1 MTGWMNDC
9 NNILFLYRAI
19 IMFELCESLK
29 KYPVITDLP
38 LSRVLLY
45 NAKHLPWVLLV
56 PRVSSIAQVT
66 DLSEDDNLKLFREVD
81 FVSRVM
87 KETFKCDRLNVAAIG
102 NKTPQLHVH
111 VICRTENDPYWPET
125 VWQYKCEKL
134 DSDESDA
141 RVELLRPKFE
151 KYMRN

>member
-1 MTGWMNDC
+1 
-9 NNILFLYRAI
+9 
-19 IMFELCESLK
+19 MFALCESLK

-45 NAKHLPWVLLV
+45 NARHLPWVLLV
-56 PRVSSIAQVT
+56 PRVSGIAQIT
-66 DLSEDDNLKLFREVD
+66 DLSEDDKVNLLREVD
-81 FVSRVM
+81 FVSCIM
-87 KETFKCDRLNVAAIG
+87 KKTFECDRLNVAAIG

-111 VICRTENDPYWPET
+111 VICRTESDPYWPET

-134 DSDESDA
+134 DADESGA

-151 KYMRN
+151 KYIEK